1 MRRVIYHPEIEK
13 LTTRRMPLNTSYE
26 ELRNF
31 KPQNEEIIA
40 IFDLRGQRGYTIL
53 RMHNSKDYHW
63 YLSTVR
69 GDRREPEKFFWFIN
83 KRWLR

>member
-1 MRRVIYHPEIEK
+1 MKRVIYHPNIERYAS
-13 LTTRRMPLNTSYE
+13 RRMSLNTSFE
-26 ELRNF
+26 ELKNL
-31 KPQNEEIIA
+31 KPQNEEIIVL
-40 IFDLRGQRGYTIL
+40 FDLRGQRGYTII
-53 RMHNSKDYHW
+53 RVNNSKDYHW